1 MKTVFKQ
8 KPNII
13 DYLKNNIMKEYKTT
27 IVDGYV
33 LIVDDSEIKEN
44 TNTFNEGLN
53 GDWFWNSIYNKI
65 ANTGDIT
72 SFDYKIIAHLPLNN
86 YAVLQGVP
94 LLPPIKKDDVEKLA
108 EERFGTDIDSIRG
121 SNPYDLNSDLKRGF
135 TIGYNKHAEKYK
147 YTEQDLRIAVELAIT
162 TGLTVDYFIAR
173 HEQPKLP
180 ISFNCEMKQKFEADK
195 YKRKDIK
202 NGVYYEP
209 KTISTPNAEQWVG
222 EWVY

>member
-1 MKTVFKQ
+1 
-8 KPNII
+8 
-13 DYLKNNIMKEYKTT
+13 MKEYKTT

-94 LLPPIKKDDVEKLA
+94 LLPPIKKDDDVEKLA

-147 YTEQDLRIAVELAIT
+147 YTEQDLIKAIDMAKQ
-162 TGLTVDYFIAR
+162 TVLSDLRFDDIESKYTKEEIIQSVQKR
-173 HEQPKLP
+173 KLP
-180 ISFNCEMKQKFEADK
+180 TAFNCEMKQKFEADK
-195 YKRKDIK
+195 SKRKDIK

-209 KTISTPNAEQWVG
+209 KTISTPNGEQWVG